1 MSNIKPTQRIYDI
14 VKDIREEK
22 YGLPSIQ
29 RSFVWKEDRISKLM
43 DSLMSDYPIGSFLIW
58 KPQQNLG
65 MRIRRFIRDY
75 HTDDTRPISE
85 EQPIQ
90 SLPYLVLDGQQ
101 RLQSLYLGFF
111 GSYDGERLYFKVD
124 SDPSEERDHLR
135 YEFQFLTPEEASRDL
150 HWVKPVDIVDM
161 GIPKISSIV
170 DSKFSADDDMTKERI
185 KENLGK
191 FIQVFNMEERLP
203 LQDVKEDLP
212 YNDVLEVFVRV
223 NSGGMVLTKS
233 DLVFSTLVLSTP
245 DMEKTFIE
253 LVDELNGGGEFEF
266 DTDFII
272 KTSFVV
278 FDKGAKYDVD
288 KLRDEEYIDKLRE
301 GIDRLRTSLLST
313 MEFLKTD
320 AKILSKR
327 FLKSD
332 LALIPIIDFVHRQP
346 HQQVPEGQA
355 WKLLQ
360 YLYMSFLLRFYSH
373 GADGKL
379 DVIHGYITKYEN
391 PSIFPRKRIAKYM
404 ADRTGKEY
412 YFAEPML
419 SDLDLVLNMIQ
430 GGVCE
435 IPSRRAWS
443 LERDHIFP
451 RSMLAALGISDEL
464 SNGVGNLRLINKT
477 RNILKS
483 DKLPEENAEFFGSN
497 DHETAKQFHQTRK
510 DLTEANFRGFAESR
524 EELILTK
531 VKEFLHFESELEA
544 TEK

>member
-1 MSNIKPTQRIYDI
+1 
-14 VKDIREEK
+14 
-22 YGLPSIQ
+22 
-29 RSFVWKEDRISKLM
+29 
-43 DSLMSDYPIGSFLIW
+43 
-58 KPQQNLG
+58 
-65 MRIRRFIRDY
+65 
-75 HTDDTRPISE
+75 
-85 EQPIQ
+85 
-90 SLPYLVLDGQQ
+90 
-101 RLQSLYLGFF
+101 LGFF

-124 SDPSEERDHLR
+124 SNPREERDHLR
-135 YEFQFLTPEEASRDL
+135 YEFQFLTSEEASHDP
-150 HWVKPVDIVDM
+150 HWIKPVDIVDI
-161 GIPKISSIV
+161 GIPKISSLV
-170 DSKFSADDDMTKERI
+170 DHKFSADDDMTKERI
-185 KENLGK
+185 KENWGK
-191 FIQVFNMEERLP
+191 SIQVFNMEEKLP

-233 DLVFSTLVLSTP
+233 DLVFSTLVLGTP

-253 LVDELNGGGEFEF
+253 LVDEMNGGGEFEF
-266 DTDFII
+266 DIDFII

-278 FDKGAKYDVD
+278 FEKSAKYDVD
-288 KLRDEEYIDKLRE
+288 KLKDKEYIDNLKG
-301 GIDRLRTSLLST
+301 GINNLKKSLLST

-332 LALIPIIDFVHRQP
+332 LALIPIVDFVYRQP
-346 HQQVPEGQA
+346 HQQIPEGQA

-379 DVIHGYITKYEN
+379 DVIHGYITNREK
-391 PSIFPRKRIAKYM
+391 PSIFPRKRISKYM

-412 YFAEPML
+412 YFAESML
-419 SDLDLVLNMIQ
+419 NDLDLVLNMIQ

-451 RSMLAALGISDEL
+451 RSILVDIGISDEL
-464 SNGVGNLRLINKT
+464 SNSVGNLRLINKT

-483 DKLPEENAEFFGSN
+483 DKLPEENIEFFGSN
-497 DHETAKQFHQTRK
+497 DHEIVKLFRKTRK
-510 DLTEANFRGFAESR
+510 DLTEANYRGFVKSR

-544 TEK
+544 KKN